1 MLRFSPVEKESFV
14 RLVLIA
20 AALLAPAS
28 AFAAPCTTASLTGI
42 WSLVSVRSADPGVEA
57 MYAQA
62 PNEVMRFGARGD
74 FIYVAGRQ
82 PFTAAGAR
90 RDLDRADAVDGITL
104 SYQVQGGNVMLLRD
118 GQAFEG
124 FACRVA
130 DRAEGAARAG
140 DVILSNLP
148 GRPALLRIQRR
159 LS

>member
-1 MLRFSPVEKESFV
+1 M

-20 AALLAPAS
+20 AALLAPAP
-28 AFAAPCTTASLTGI
+28 ALGAPCTAAGLAGI
-42 WSLVSVRSADPGVEA
+42 WSLVSIRSADPGVEA

-90 RDLDRADAVDGITL
+90 RDLDQADTVDGVSLTFR
-104 SYQVQGGNVMLLRD
+104 VADGRVMLLRD

-124 FACRVA
+124 FTCRVA
-130 DRAEGAARAG
+130 DRTEGAARAG
-140 DVILSNLP
+140 DVILANLP
-148 GRPALLRIQRR
+148 GRPALMRIQRR
-159 LS
+159 LR